1 MNGKRYG
8 NIKNIAHLLD
18 MKTVIEGV
26 DTNIDFLF
34 TIIRNSNFLRG
45 KYDTSFIE
53 KEILKILEELAN
65 NIFVI

>member
-1 MNGKRYG
+1 MIAK
-8 NIKNIAHLLD
+8 IIAHGKTRNEAISK
-18 MKTVIEGV
+18 MKRALEETVIEGV

-53 KEILKILEELAN
+53 KEILK
-65 NIFVI
+65 

>member
-1 MNGKRYG
+1 MKR
-8 NIKNIAHLLD
+8 ALEE
-18 MKTVIEGV
+18 TVIEGV

-53 KEILKILEELAN
+53 KEILK
-65 NIFVI
+65 